1 MKVMD
6 ILPGSAKGENMR
18 GWRNWLARV
27 PYKHEAMGS
36 SPLLRTKYAAIAQ
49 LVEHLIAIQEVA
61 GSRPVSCSRAV
72 RIFRKKMKYDVFS

>member
-6 ILPGSAKGENMR
+6 ILPCSAKGENMR

-36 SPLLRTKYAAIAQ
+36 SPLLRTKNAAIAQ
-49 LVEHLIAIQEVA
+49 L
-61 GSRPVSCSRAV
+61 GRAADCHSEG
-72 RIFRKKMKYDVFS
+72 REFEPR

>member
-6 ILPGSAKGENMR
+6 ISPIVDLRRFMR

-36 SPLLRTKYAAIAQ
+36 SPLLRTSEVLLQNKLTIQ
-49 LVEHLIAIQEVA
+49 VIVE
-61 GSRPVSCSRAV
+61 SCGVMALTG
-72 RIFRKKMKYDVFS
+72 KAD